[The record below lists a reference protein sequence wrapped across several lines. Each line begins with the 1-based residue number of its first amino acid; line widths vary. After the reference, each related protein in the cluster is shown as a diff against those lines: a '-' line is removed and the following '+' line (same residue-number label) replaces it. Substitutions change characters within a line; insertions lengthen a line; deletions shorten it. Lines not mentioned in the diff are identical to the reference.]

1 MRLIQAKLKEPTS
14 GLEPLTPAH
23 YELDLDHSTKAEKS
37 LTYSEKES
45 QCIVMLCPITP
56 RLVYRLV

>member
-1 MRLIQAKLKEPTS
+1 MLRADERTRTADLIS
-14 GLEPLTPAH
+14 S
-23 YELDLDHSTKAEKS
+23 YELDLDHSNQAEKS

-45 QCIVMLCPITP
+45 QRIAVLCPITP